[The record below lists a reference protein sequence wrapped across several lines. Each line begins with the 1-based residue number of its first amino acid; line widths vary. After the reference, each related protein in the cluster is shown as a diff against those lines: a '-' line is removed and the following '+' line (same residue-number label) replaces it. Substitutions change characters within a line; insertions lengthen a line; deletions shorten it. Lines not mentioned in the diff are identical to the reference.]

1 MRDITKEMIC
11 YYKLKKLG
19 FDFMGYYIT
28 KNKCELSFHHFL
40 IPKFECKMND
50 LGEGYYIWNGVILRQ
65 KTAHEYIHII
75 ERYDLDRFDSITS
88 ELLDQKIKGYIDLDN
103 IIRIND
109 ILDSFEREYINKT
122 TNEGHYIIQERYFN
136 RTLKKKMLK

>member
-1 MRDITKEMIC
+1 MIEKFMLE
-11 YYKLKKLG
+11 KLKY
-19 FDFMGYYIT
+19 DFMGYDFCY
-28 KNKCELSFHHFL
+28 NNELSYHHL
-40 IPKFECKMND
+40 IIPKTECSD
-50 LGEGYYIWNGVILRQ
+50 LIYKGYYIWNGVILRQ